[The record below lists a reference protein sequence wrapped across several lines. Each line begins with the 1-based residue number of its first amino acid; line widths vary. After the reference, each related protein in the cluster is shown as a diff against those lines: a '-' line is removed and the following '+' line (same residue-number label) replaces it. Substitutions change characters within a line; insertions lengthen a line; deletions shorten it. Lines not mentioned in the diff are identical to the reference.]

1 MKEGKHAVY
10 CKSTAVVSL
19 GTSLNC
25 WICKTTGFPNKAWS
39 PATKENTVNFI
50 RHFML
55 RWCFNL
61 VTEHHDLRLCG
72 KRGQLLQFRTEKQRH
87 AHLSYRLFCFGHIFG
102 HVYLSSV
109 TVQVKL
115 MGIISRIR

>member
-1 MKEGKHAVY
+1 MKECKHAVY
-10 CKSTAVVSL
+10 CKSAAVVSL
-19 GTSLNC
+19 GKSLNC
-25 WICKTTGFPNKAWS
+25 WICKTTGFPNEAWS
-39 PATKENTVNFI
+39 PATKKNTINFI

-55 RWCFNL
+55 RCCLNL
-61 VTEHHDLRLCG
+61 LIECHDLRLCG

-87 AHLSYRLFCFGHIFG
+87 AHLSYRLFFFGHVFG

-115 MGIISRIR
+115 MGITSHTR